1 MMKRAI
7 STLIALSVVIGT
19 GVQAFAEPIT
29 EAQQKQIQENRD
41 KYADV
46 NSKIDDLTSKIDDLD
61 DQIQPLVI
69 KIDKNNDDIK
79 KAKGEID
86 STEKAINKA
95 RKELQD
101 KEKVFGERIRA
112 IYKSGGQESYL
123 ALLLSSKNMNDLVSK
138 MQAVGKIMS
147 IDKKII
153 TELNNKKKELDDKVK
168 ELQAKNEELEKLN
181 KETQTQ
187 LDELNKK
194 KDEQLKLVAQ
204 LKEEQKK
211 ALSNL
216 TESERVLIEYPISI
230 INNSDSSIED
240 LRNAR
245 KMLDAAR
252 VKVVSSV
259 IEKQI
264 QDYDSKAVNLIEEK
278 KKAKTTSTF
287 VPSRGAVPAS
297 SAPAP
302 SASASSVVSY
312 AYQFLGTPYVWG
324 ATGPSTFDCSGFT
337 SYVYRKFGVNI
348 GRTTYDQVT
357 VGTPVSR
364 GELQPGDLV
373 FERGSASAPQHVGI
387 YVGGGQIIHAPR
399 TGDVVKVGPIYDYV
413 AARRVN

>member
-1 MMKRAI
+1 MKRAI
-7 STLIALSVVIGT
+7 SILIALSVVIGT
-19 GVQAFAEPIT
+19 GVQAFAEPVT

-46 NSKIDDLTSKIDDLD
+46 NNKIDDLTSQIDKLD
-61 DQIQPLVI
+61 DQMQPLVI
-69 KIDKNNDDIK
+69 KIDKNNSDIK

-86 STEKAINKA
+86 LTEKAVDKA
-95 RKELQD
+95 RKELND
-101 KEKVFGERIRA
+101 KEKAFGDRIRA

-123 ALLLSSKNMNDLVSK
+123 ALILSSKNMNDLVSK

-147 IDKKII
+147 IDKKVI
-153 TELNNKKKELDDKVK
+153 TELNDKKKELDDKIK
-168 ELQAKNEELEKLN
+168 ELQTRNEELEKLN
-181 KETQTQ
+181 KETQAQ

-204 LKEEQKK
+204 LKEEQKQ

-216 TESERVLIEYPISI
+216 TESERALIQYPISI
-230 INNSDSSIED
+230 INNSSSSIEE

-245 KMLDAAR
+245 AMLDAAR

-259 IEKQI
+259 IEKEI
-264 QDYDSKAVNLIEEK
+264 EDYDSKVVNLIEEK
-278 KKAKTTSTF
+278 KTAKATSNF
-287 VPSRGAVPAS
+287 VPSRGTV
-297 SAPAP
+297 PAP

-337 SYVYRKFGVNI
+337 SYVYKKFGVNI
-348 GRTTYDQVT
+348 GRTTYDQIN

-364 GELQPGDLV
+364 EDLQPGDLV

-399 TGDVVKVGPIYDYV
+399 TGDVVKVGPMYDYV